1 MTTVRHEIPADA
13 APSRLV
19 FESRNGSAVL
29 WFGKIDNFS
38 PPPIPVPAGGSVE
51 VIGSLTRVATNDP
64 A

>member
-1 MTTVRHEIPADA
+1 MTTVHLELPADT
-13 APSRLV
+13 APNRLV

-29 WFGKIDNFS
+29 WFGKIDNFN